1 MLDQMG
7 ASRPEFEERVRRELG
22 FVHGELRNIRA
33 ALEDD
38 ESDEQLASESVV
50 SSEGERG
57 DLDDPLTQGYGNS
70 GRHSETPLFFNPA
83 EALTRP

>member
-7 ASRPEFEERVRRELG
+7 AIRSAFEERMRSELG
-22 FVHGELRNIRA
+22 FVHGELRNIHV

-38 ESDEQLASESVV
+38 ESDEQPAAESVV

-57 DLDDPLTQGYGNS
+57 NLDDPLHQAMGS
-70 GRHSETPLFFNPA
+70 RVALHRPLCSSN
-83 EALTRP
+83 LRRPQPGA